1 MRPRTLQNASEQMTT
16 GGDDNHQTHER
27 TRQERVLSEFID
39 TFYLSKDNATRKAML
54 DGEPGPSGDA
64 RHDALMGAVAE
75 YLSRQNG
82 LGPGPAWAFAP
93 KRYLPQPW
101 HVTEIKTPGM
111 IEFLSWVSPAEF
123 KSRNIFTDER
133 PLRRA
138 SQVARSR

>member
-27 TRQERVLSEFID
+27 TRPERVLSEFLD
-39 TFYLSKDNATRKAML
+39 TFYLCKDSSARAAML
-54 DGEPGPSGDA
+54 EGEPGPSGDA

-75 YLSRQNG
+75 YLSRQYG
-82 LGPGPAWAFAP
+82 LGPGPAWAFEP
-93 KRYLPQPW
+93 VRYLTEPW